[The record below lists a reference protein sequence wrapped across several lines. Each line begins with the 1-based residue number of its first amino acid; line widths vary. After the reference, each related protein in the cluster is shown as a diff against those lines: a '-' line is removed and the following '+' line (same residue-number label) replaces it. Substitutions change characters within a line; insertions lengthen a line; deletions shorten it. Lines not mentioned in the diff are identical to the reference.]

1 MTTFAPPLDAGATWW
16 RPRREQPAA
25 VARLEGSPI
34 AFYALI
40 AFTVVLLL
48 SPQAW
53 FPLLKLVRI
62 AFLAAAIAAAAHV
75 AERTVHKQPIMPM
88 APEIGIALA
97 LVCWSTI
104 TIPMSYWPG
113 GSVRLLTD
121 QYIKAITFFWL
132 LATIISTPARLRA
145 MAWALVLCSLP
156 LAGTG
161 LWHYAHG
168 DVMSTGVEGL
178 VRVVGYMGSS
188 GLTGNP
194 NDLAL
199 MLNLIVPIAGA
210 LAIGSRGIPRLIA
223 LGAILLSVGAIIVTF
238 SRAGFLALA
247 TTFVMFLI
255 VLVRRR
261 SAGVAIALLLVA
273 LSSRGMT
280 RLFAVGVALLSMGGV
295 IITFSRAGFLALA
308 ATFFM
313 FLLVLVRRKSSA
325 AAIALLIAALA
336 VPMALPKTY
345 VERLSTITNLDQD
358 KTGSAQGRYKD
369 LGVALEV
376 ISHNPI
382 IGVGLGQD
390 MIALNQARGLYTWR
404 SVHNVYLQYAVDL
417 GIPGFV
423 LFAWLHL
430 LCFRSAWAV
439 DRRARED
446 PVVADLQPIATG
458 IQVSLIA
465 FLVAAMFHP
474 IAYQFY
480 FFSIA
485 GLAVAL
491 KNTCRAEI
499 ARHKASQGQP

>member
-1 MTTFAPPLDAGATWW
+1 MNQAAMNWW
-16 RPRREQPAA
+16 RPQANTCWANVQASPLMTASVRA
-25 VARLEGSPI
+25 LEGSRA
-34 AFYALI
+34 AFYALVV
-40 AFTVVLLL
+40 FTFVLLL

-53 FPLLKLVRI
+53 FPVLKLIRI
-62 AFLAAAIAAAAHV
+62 AFLAGGIAMTAHV
-75 AERTVHKQPIMPM
+75 MERTAHKQPITPL

-97 LVCWSTI
+97 LVLWSTI

-113 GSVRLLTD
+113 GSIHLLTD
-121 QYIKAITFFWL
+121 QYLKAIAFFWL
-132 LATIISTPARLRA
+132 IATIITTPARLRGL
-145 MAWALVLCSLP
+145 AWSLVLCAIP

-161 LWHYAHG
+161 IWHYLSGH
-168 DVMSTGVEGL
+168 VMQTGQDGL

-199 MLNLIVPIAGA
+199 MLNLIIPLAGA
-210 LAIGSRGIPRLIA
+210 LA
-223 LGAILLSVGAIIVTF
+223 
-238 SRAGFLALA
+238 
-247 TTFVMFLI
+247 
-255 VLVRRR
+255 
-261 SAGVAIALLLVA
+261 
-273 LSSRGMT
+273 LSSHGAT
-280 RLFAVGVALLSMGGV
+280 RLFAAGVALLSMAGV
-295 IITFSRAGFLALA
+295 IITFSRAGFLALS
-308 ATFFM
+308 ATLVM
-313 FLLVLVRRKSSA
+313 FLLILVRRKSA
-325 AAIALLIAALA
+325 GAAIALLVVALA
-336 VPMALPKTY
+336 VPMMLPKTY
-345 VERLSTITNLDQD
+345 LDRLSTITNLAQD

-369 LGVALEV
+369 LGIALEV
-376 ISHNPI
+376 VSHNPI

-390 MIALNQARGLYTWR
+390 MIALNQARGLSTWR

-417 GIPGFV
+417 GIPGFL
-423 LFAWLHL
+423 LFSWLHL

-439 DRRARED
+439 ERRARTE
-446 PVVADLQPIATG
+446 PSVAQLAPLAVG

-499 ARHKASQGQP
+499 ARARLASLDDVATSRGSRGAEQS

>member
-1 MTTFAPPLDAGATWW
+1 VAL
-16 RPRREQPAA
+16 PAA
-25 VARLEGSPI
+25 LEGSRA
-34 AFYALI
+34 AFYALVV
-40 AFTVVLLL
+40 FTFVLLL

-53 FPLLKLVRI
+53 FPVLKLIRI
-62 AFLAAAIAAAAHV
+62 AFLAGGIAMTAHV
-75 AERTVHKQPIMPM
+75 MERTAHKQPITPL

-97 LVCWSTI
+97 LVFWSTI

-113 GSVRLLTD
+113 GSIHLLTD
-121 QYIKAITFFWL
+121 QYLKAIAFFWL
-132 LATIISTPARLRA
+132 LATIITTPARLRGL
-145 MAWALVLCSLP
+145 AWSLVLCAIP

-161 LWHYAHG
+161 IWHYLSGH
-168 DVMSTGVEGL
+168 VMQTGQDGL

-199 MLNLIVPIAGA
+199 MLNLIIPLAGA
-210 LAIGSRGIPRLIA
+210 LA
-223 LGAILLSVGAIIVTF
+223 
-238 SRAGFLALA
+238 
-247 TTFVMFLI
+247 
-255 VLVRRR
+255 
-261 SAGVAIALLLVA
+261 
-273 LSSRGMT
+273 LSSHGT
-280 RLFAVGVALLSMGGV
+280 ARLFAVWVTLLSIVGV
-295 IITFSRAGFLALA
+295 IITFSRAGFLALS
-308 ATFFM
+308 ATFLM
-313 FLLVLVRRKSSA
+313 FLLVLVRRRSGGA
-325 AAIALLIAALA
+325 AVALLVAALA
-336 VPMALPKTY
+336 VPMTLPKTY
-345 VERLSTITNLDQD
+345 IDRLSTITNLEQD

-369 LGVALEV
+369 LGIALEV
-376 ISHNPI
+376 VSRNPI

-390 MIALNQARGLYTWR
+390 MIALNQARGLSTWR

-417 GIPGFV
+417 GVPGFL

-439 DRRARED
+439 ERRARKD
-446 PVVADLQPIATG
+446 PAVAELAPLATG

-499 ARHKASQGQP
+499 SRARLAGEQS

>member
-1 MTTFAPPLDAGATWW
+1 VNAVAVRGAGPAALRGPEGGGPAVAWW
-16 RPRREQPAA
+16 RPQAAAERARPGRIAPA
-25 VARLEGSPI
+25 VAALEGSQA
-34 AFYALI
+34 AFYALV
-40 AFTVVLLL
+40 AFTFVLLL

-53 FPLLKLVRI
+53 FPVLKLIRI
-62 AFLAAAIAAAAHV
+62 AFLAGGIAMAAHV
-75 AERTVHKQPIMPM
+75 MERTAHKQPITPL

-113 GSVRLLTD
+113 GSIRLLTD
-121 QYIKAITFFWL
+121 QYLKAIAFFWL
-132 LATIISTPARLRA
+132 LATIITTPARLRGL
-145 MAWALVLCSLP
+145 AWVLALCAIP

-161 LWHYAHG
+161 IWHYLSGH
-168 DVMSTGVEGL
+168 VMQTGQDGL
-178 VRVVGYMGSS
+178 VRIVGYMGSS

-199 MLNLIVPIAGA
+199 MLNLILPLTGA
-210 LAIGSRGIPRLIA
+210 LALSSRGPTRLFAAAVA
-223 LGAILLSVGAIIVTF
+223 LLCVAGIIVTF
-238 SRAGFLALA
+238 SRAGFLAL
-247 TTFVMFLI
+247 T
-255 VLVRRR
+255 
-261 SAGVAIALLLVA
+261 
-273 LSSRGMT
+273 
-280 RLFAVGVALLSMGGV
+280 
-295 IITFSRAGFLALA
+295 

-313 FLLVLVRRKSSA
+313 FLVVLVRRKSGA
-325 AAIALLIAALA
+325 AAMAVFAVALS
-336 VPMALPKTY
+336 VPFVLPHSY
-345 VERLSTITNLDQD
+345 VERLSTITNMQQD

-369 LGVALEV
+369 LGIALEV
-376 ISHNPI
+376 VSHNPI

-390 MIALNQARGLYTWR
+390 MIALNQYRNGPQTWR

-417 GIPGFV
+417 GVPGFL

-439 DRRARED
+439 ERRARRD
-446 PVVADLQPIATG
+446 PAVAELQPLAAG
-458 IQVSLIA
+458 IQVSLVA

-499 ARHKASQGQP
+499 ARARLSPLDTPGSPQGSRGADQQP

>member
-1 MTTFAPPLDAGATWW
+1 MNQAALVQRMGPAASGSARWW
-16 RPRREQPAA
+16 QPQPAA
-25 VARLEGSPI
+25 DPRGPRSAAVTVSAALEGSRAAFI
-34 AFYALI
+34 ALV
-40 AFTVVLLL
+40 AFTFVLLL

-53 FPLLKLVRI
+53 FPVLKLIRI
-62 AFLAAAIAAAAHV
+62 AFLAGGIAMMAHV
-75 AERTVHKQPIMPM
+75 LERTAHKQPITPL

-97 LVCWSTI
+97 LVSWSAI
-104 TIPMSYWPG
+104 TIPMSYWVG
-113 GSVRLLTD
+113 GSLHLLTD
-121 QYIKAITFFWL
+121 QYLKAIAFFWL
-132 LATIISTPARLRA
+132 IATIITTPARLRGL
-145 MAWALVLCSLP
+145 AWTLVLCAIP

-161 LWHYAHG
+161 IWHYLSGH
-168 DVMSTGVEGL
+168 VMQTGQDGL
-178 VRVVGYMGSS
+178 VRIVGYMGSS

-199 MLNLIVPIAGA
+199 MLNLILPLAGA
-210 LAIGSRGIPRLIA
+210 LALSSRGALRMLAAAVALISI
-223 LGAILLSVGAIIVTF
+223 GGVIVTF
-238 SRAGFLALA
+238 SRAGFLAL
-247 TTFVMFLI
+247 T
-255 VLVRRR
+255 
-261 SAGVAIALLLVA
+261 
-273 LSSRGMT
+273 
-280 RLFAVGVALLSMGGV
+280 
-295 IITFSRAGFLALA
+295 

-313 FLLVLVRRKSSA
+313 FLLVLVRRKSGGA
-325 AAIALLIAALA
+325 AMALFIVALSVPALL
-336 VPMALPKTY
+336 PKSY
-345 VERLSTITNLDQD
+345 VERLSTITNMQQD

-369 LGVALEV
+369 LGIALEV

-390 MIALNQARGLYTWR
+390 MIALNAARGQSTWR

-417 GIPGFV
+417 GIPGFL

-439 DRRARED
+439 ERRARKD
-446 PVVADLQPIATG
+446 PAVAGLAPLAMG
-458 IQVSLIA
+458 VQVSLIA

-499 ARHKASQGQP
+499 ARARLAPVDEPGPARARRAEQV